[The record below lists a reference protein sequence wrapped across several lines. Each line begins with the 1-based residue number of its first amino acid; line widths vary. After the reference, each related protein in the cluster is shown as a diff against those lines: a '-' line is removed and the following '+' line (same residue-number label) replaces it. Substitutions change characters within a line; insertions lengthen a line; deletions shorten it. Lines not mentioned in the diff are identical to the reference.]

1 MADPVTSGTS
11 PVKSGNEII
20 YTATK
25 VTGPNPVTPPK
36 YTTEIIKYD
45 TADGSNPR
53 TIATTDE
60 NGKMEFTNN
69 ASDEDKKSADNI
81 RKASRDQVTSIA
93 NDVTTDA
100 SQKEALNKAANNGNR
115 SIAEQNLKDNQ
126 KLFDDAKSD
135 FNKENIQPGT
145 REDNFGFHIFP
156 ESLRIN
162 GNGQDFLKIDMMKY
176 QPRELKKA
184 NGTGLGLKD
193 LGFEDRDMNRQSI
206 GSVVL
211 PIPGGIQDQQQVSW
225 SKDEMTATQ
234 IALSDIALSTITGG
248 VGAGLDSAQGILGR
262 GQSNI
267 SDIKKALSANIAG
280 AAAGANRLLTRTTG
294 AIMNPNMELLFDSPQ
309 MRTFTFSFLLS
320 PRSKKEAKTI
330 VKIIRFFK
338 QGMAPIR
345 SKSRL
350 FLRSPHTFRLAYKHR
365 AAFGRT
371 NNPNNNDT
379 VTDHKFLNKF
389 KECAMNGFGVDYTPN
404 GQYSTYE
411 DGSMTA
417 YQVTMNF
424 QEIAPIYNDDYG
436 NSDGEK
442 DEFKTS
448 TPEIGF

>member
-11 PVKSGNEII
+11 PVKSGKETI

-25 VTGPNPVTPPK
+25 VTGPNPVSPPK

-53 TIATTDE
+53 TIATTNED
-60 NGKMEFTNN
+60 GKTEWTNN
-69 ASDEDKKSADNI
+69 ASDEDKKAADNI
-81 RKASRDQVTSIA
+81 RKASREQVTTIA
-93 NDVTTDA
+93 DNVATNA
-100 SQKEALNKAANNGNR
+100 EQKESLNKASNNTNQALA
-115 SIAEQNLKDNQ
+115 AEENKKFYDNV
-126 KLFDDAKSD
+126 KADVAEAI
-135 FNKENIQPGT
+135 ENT
-145 REDNFGFHIFP
+145 REEGFSFHIFP
-156 ESLRIN
+156 ETMRVS
-162 GNGQDFLKIDMMKY
+162 GNNQDFLKIDMMKY
-176 QPRELKKA
+176 QPNEIKVQ
-184 NGTGLGLKD
+184 D
-193 LGFEDRDMNRQSI
+193 LGFSDREMNRKSI
-206 GSVVL
+206 GTVVL
-211 PIPGGIQDQQQVSW
+211 PIPGGIKDQQQVSW
-225 SKDEMTATQ
+225 ASDSMDATA
-234 IALSDIALSTITGG
+234 IALSDIALTTITEG
-248 VGAGLDSAQGILGR
+248 VGAGIGAAEGAVGR
-262 GQSNI
+262 AGSNI

-280 AAAGANRLLTRTTG
+280 AAAGANRLLTRQTG

-320 PRSKKEAKTI
+320 PRSKKEAGDI

-350 FLRSPHTFRLAYKHR
+350 FLRSPHTFRLAYKYR
-365 AAFGRT
+365 ERT
-371 NNPNNNDT
+371 PSLGAEKNNPA
-379 VTDHKFLNKF
+379 TDHKFLNKF

-436 NSDGEK
+436 SDTELS
-442 DEFKTS
+442 TN

>member
-11 PVKSGNEII
+11 PVKSGKETI

-53 TIATTDE
+53 TIATTNED
-60 NGKMEFTNN
+60 GKTEWTNN
-69 ASDEDKKSADNI
+69 ASDEDKKAADNI
-81 RKASRDQVTSIA
+81 RKASREQVTTIA
-93 NDVTTDA
+93 DNVATNA
-100 SQKEALNKAANNGNR
+100 EQKESLNKASNNTNQALA
-115 SIAEQNLKDNQ
+115 AEENKKFYDNV
-126 KLFDDAKSD
+126 KADVAEAI
-135 FNKENIQPGT
+135 ENT
-145 REDNFGFHIFP
+145 REEGFSFHIFP
-156 ESLRIN
+156 ATMRVS
-162 GNGQDFLKIDMMKY
+162 GNNQDFLKIDMMKY
-176 QPRELKKA
+176 QPNEIKVQ
-184 NGTGLGLKD
+184 D
-193 LGFEDRDMNRQSI
+193 LGFSDREMNRKSI
-206 GSVVL
+206 GTVVL
-211 PIPGGIQDQQQVSW
+211 PIPGGIKDQQQVSW
-225 SKDEMTATQ
+225 ASDSMDATA
-234 IALSDIALSTITGG
+234 IALSDIALTTITEG
-248 VGAGLDSAQGILGR
+248 VGAGIGAAEGAVGR
-262 GQSNI
+262 AGSNI

-280 AAAGANRLLTRTTG
+280 AAAGANRLLTRQTG

-320 PRSKKEAKTI
+320 PRSKKEAVDI

-350 FLRSPHTFRLAYKHR
+350 FLRSPHTFRLAYKYR
-365 AAFGRT
+365 ERT
-371 NNPNNNDT
+371 PSLGAEKNNPA
-379 VTDHKFLNKF
+379 TDHKFLNKF

-424 QEIAPIYNDDYG
+424 QEIVPIYNDDYG
-436 NSDGEK
+436 NG
-442 DEFKTS
+442 DEFTTS

>member
-1 MADPVTSGTS
+1 MAATSNTS
-11 PVKSGNEII
+11 PVKSGKETI

-25 VTGPNPVTPPK
+25 VIGPNGEGD

-45 TADGSNPR
+45 SANGENPR
-53 TIATTDE
+53 TIATTDKD
-60 NGKMEFTNN
+60 GKTQWTSN
-69 ASDEDKKSADNI
+69 ASDEDKKAASEI
-81 RKASRDQVTSIA
+81 RKASRDQVISIA
-93 NDVTTDA
+93 DDVTENA
-100 SQKEALNKAANNGNR
+100 EQKEALNKASNNTNKA
-115 SIAEQNLKDNQ
+115 IAEQNVKDQQ
-126 KLFDDAKSD
+126 KYFDDAKNSD
-135 FNKENIQPGT
+135 PEPGT
-145 REDNFGFHIFP
+145 REKGFGFHIFP

-176 QPRELKKA
+176 EPRELKKS
-184 NGTGLGLKD
+184 NGSGLALKE
-193 LGFEDRDMNRQSI
+193 LGFEDRDMNRTSI
-206 GSVVL
+206 GTVVL
-211 PIPGGIQDQQQVSW
+211 PIPGGIRDQQQVSW
-225 SKDEMTATQ
+225 AEDKMTATQ

-248 VGAGLDSAQGILGR
+248 VGAGIDRTQGLLGR
-262 GQSNI
+262 GQSSI

-280 AAAGANRLLTRTTG
+280 AAAGASRLLTRQTG

-309 MRTFTFSFLLS
+309 LRDFTFSFLLS
-320 PRSKKEAKTI
+320 PRSQKEAATI

-338 QGMAPIR
+338 QGMSPIR

-350 FLRSPHTFRLAYKHR
+350 FLRSPHTFRLAYKHK
-365 AAFGRT
+365 ATQLETTGDDKDKNKPA
-371 NNPNNNDT
+371 
-379 VTDHKFLNKF
+379 TDHKFLNKF

-436 NSDGEK
+436 SDTELS
-442 DEFKTS
+442 TN

>member
-11 PVKSGNEII
+11 PVKSGKETI

-25 VTGPNPVTPPK
+25 VTGPNPVSPPK

-53 TIATTDE
+53 TIATTNED
-60 NGKMEFTNN
+60 GKTEWTNN
-69 ASDEDKKSADNI
+69 ASDEDKKAADNI
-81 RKASRDQVTSIA
+81 RKASREQVTTIA
-93 NDVTTDA
+93 DNVATNA
-100 SQKEALNKAANNGNR
+100 EQKESLNKASNNTNQALA
-115 SIAEQNLKDNQ
+115 AEENKKFYDNV
-126 KLFDDAKSD
+126 KADVAEAI
-135 FNKENIQPGT
+135 ENT
-145 REDNFGFHIFP
+145 REEGFSFHIFP
-156 ESLRIN
+156 ETMRVS
-162 GNGQDFLKIDMMKY
+162 GNNQDFLKIDMMKY
-176 QPRELKKA
+176 QPNEIKVQ
-184 NGTGLGLKD
+184 D
-193 LGFEDRDMNRQSI
+193 LGFSDREMNRKSI
-206 GSVVL
+206 GTVVL
-211 PIPGGIQDQQQVSW
+211 PIPGGIKDQQQVSW
-225 SKDEMTATQ
+225 ASDSMDATA
-234 IALSDIALSTITGG
+234 IALSDIALTTITEG
-248 VGAGLDSAQGILGR
+248 VGAGIGAAEGAVGR
-262 GQSNI
+262 AGSNI

-280 AAAGANRLLTRTTG
+280 AAAGANRLLTRQTG

-320 PRSKKEAKTI
+320 PRSKKEAGDI

-350 FLRSPHTFRLAYKHR
+350 FLRSPHTFRLAYKYR
-365 AAFGRT
+365 ERT
-371 NNPNNNDT
+371 PSLGAEKNNPA
-379 VTDHKFLNKF
+379 TDHKFLNKF

-417 YQVTMNF
+417 YQITMNF

-436 NSDGEK
+436 SDTELS
-442 DEFKTS
+442 TN

>member
-11 PVKSGNEII
+11 PVKSGKETI

-25 VTGPNPVTPPK
+25 VTGPNPVSPPK

-53 TIATTDE
+53 TIATTNED
-60 NGKMEFTNN
+60 GKTEWTNN
-69 ASDEDKKSADNI
+69 ASDEDKKAADNI
-81 RKASRDQVTSIA
+81 RKASREQVTTIA
-93 NDVTTDA
+93 DNVATNA
-100 SQKEALNKAANNGNR
+100 EQKESLNKASNNTNQALA
-115 SIAEQNLKDNQ
+115 AEENKKFYDNV
-126 KLFDDAKSD
+126 KADVAEAI
-135 FNKENIQPGT
+135 ENT
-145 REDNFGFHIFP
+145 REEGFSFHIFP
-156 ESLRIN
+156 ETMRVS
-162 GNGQDFLKIDMMKY
+162 GNNQDFLKIDMMKY
-176 QPRELKKA
+176 QPNEIKVQ
-184 NGTGLGLKD
+184 D
-193 LGFEDRDMNRQSI
+193 LGFSDREMNRKSI
-206 GSVVL
+206 GTVVL
-211 PIPGGIQDQQQVSW
+211 PIPGGIKDQQQVSW
-225 SKDEMTATQ
+225 ASDSMDATA
-234 IALSDIALSTITGG
+234 IALSDIALTTITEG
-248 VGAGLDSAQGILGR
+248 VGAGIGAAEGAVGR
-262 GQSNI
+262 AGSNI

-280 AAAGANRLLTRTTG
+280 AAAGANRLLTRQTG

-320 PRSKKEAKTI
+320 PRSKKEAGDI

-350 FLRSPHTFRLAYKHR
+350 FLRSPHTFRLAYKYR
-365 AAFGRT
+365 ERT
-371 NNPNNNDT
+371 PSLGAEKNNPA
-379 VTDHKFLNKF
+379 TDHKFLNKF

-417 YQVTMNF
+417 YQMTMNF

-436 NSDGEK
+436 NG
-442 DEFKTS
+442 DEFTTS

>member
-11 PVKSGNEII
+11 PVKSGKETI

-25 VTGPNPVTPPK
+25 VTGPNPVRPPE

-53 TIATTDE
+53 TIATTDKD
-60 NGKMEFTNN
+60 GKTQWTSN
-69 ASDEDKKSADNI
+69 ASDEDKKAASLI
-81 RKASRDQVTSIA
+81 RKASRQQVTDIA
-93 NDVTTDA
+93 DDVATNA
-100 SQKEALNKAANNGNR
+100 EQKESLNKAANNTNR
-115 SIAEQNLKDNQ
+115 ALAAEKAEEFRNNVKADVA
-126 KLFDDAKSD
+126 DPA
-135 FNKENIQPGT
+135 PGT
-145 REDNFGFHIFP
+145 REDGFGIHIFP
-156 ESLRIN
+156 ETLRVD
-162 GNGQDFLKIDMMKY
+162 GNGQDFLKIDMMAYEPNDVKV
-176 QPRELKKA
+176 Q
-184 NGTGLGLKD
+184 D
-193 LGFEDRDMNRQSI
+193 LGFDDRKGKMNRKSI
-206 GSVVL
+206 GTVVL
-211 PIPGGIQDQQQVSW
+211 PIPGGIKDQQQVSW

-234 IALSDIALSTITGG
+234 IALSDIALTTITEG
-248 VGAGLDSAQGILGR
+248 VKAGIGAAEGVVGR
-262 GQSNI
+262 AGSNI

-320 PRSKKEAKTI
+320 PRSQKEAKTI
-330 VKIIRFFK
+330 VRIIRFFK
-338 QGMAPIR
+338 QGMSPIR

-350 FLRSPHTFRLAYKHR
+350 FLRSPHTFRLAYKHK
-365 AAFGRT
+365 ASKDFIEENKDKNKPA
-371 NNPNNNDT
+371 
-379 VTDHKFLNKF
+379 TDHKFLNKF

-417 YQVTMNF
+417 YQITMNF

-436 NSDGEK
+436 SDTELS
-442 DEFKTS
+442 TN

>member
-1 MADPVTSGTS
+1 MAVTSKTS
-11 PVKSGNEII
+11 PVSSGKEII

-25 VTGPNPVTPPK
+25 VTGPNGTPPE

-45 TADGSNPR
+45 SANGSNPR
-53 TIATTDE
+53 TIAKTDK

-69 ASDEDKKSADNI
+69 ASDEDKKAANNI
-81 RKASRDQVTSIA
+81 RKASREQVTTIA
-93 NDVTTDA
+93 DDVTENA
-100 SQKEALNKAANNGNR
+100 EQKESLNKASNNTNKA
-115 SIAEQNLKDNQ
+115 IAEQNVKDQQ
-126 KLFDDAKSD
+126 KYFDDAKNSD
-135 FNKENIQPGT
+135 PEPGT
-145 REDNFGFHIFP
+145 REKGFGFHIFP

-176 QPRELKKA
+176 EPRELKKA
-184 NGTGLGLKD
+184 NGSGLALKD
-193 LGFEDRDMNRQSI
+193 LGFEDRNMNRTSI
-206 GSVVL
+206 GTVVL
-211 PIPGGIQDQQQVSW
+211 PIPGGIKDQQQVSW
-225 SKDEMTATQ
+225 ASDSMDATA

-248 VGAGLDSAQGILGR
+248 VGAGINAAEGVVGR

-280 AAAGANRLLTRTTG
+280 AAAGANRLLTRQTG

-309 MRTFTFSFLLS
+309 LRNFTFSFLLS
-320 PRSKKEAKTI
+320 PRSQKEAADI

-338 QGMAPIR
+338 QGMSPIR

-350 FLRSPHTFRLAYKHR
+350 FLRSPHTFRLAYKYR
-365 AAFGRT
+365 ERT
-371 NNPNNNDT
+371 PSLGAEKNNPA
-379 VTDHKFLNKF
+379 TDHKFLNKF

-424 QEIAPIYNDDYG
+424 QEIVPIYNDDYG
-436 NSDGEK
+436 SD
-442 DEFKTS
+442 DEFTNVNKLS
-448 TPEIGF
+448 IGF